1 MTARTRLLL
10 GLAATLGFASVAAG
24 AFGAHGATGAAKDW
38 LRTAGEYGL
47 IHSLA
52 VFATVFLAREG
63 SRAAGMAGWL
73 FLAGAAVFAGSL
85 DMMAV
90 SGQLWLGAVTPIG
103 GLLLLAGWATLAF
116 AAFNLRAERA
126 SD

>member
-1 MTARTRLLL
+1 MRLLL
-10 GLAATLGFASVAAG
+10 GLAAIVGLASVAAG

-52 VFATVFLAREG
+52 VFAAFALVREG
-63 SRAAGMAGWL
+63 SRAAAAAGWL
-73 FLAGAAVFAGSL
+73 FLAGAVIFSGSL
-85 DMMAV
+85 DMMAL

-103 GLLLLAGWATLAF
+103 GLLLLGGWATLAF
-116 AAFNLRAERA
+116 AAARPRA
-126 SD
+126 S

>member
-1 MTARTRLLL
+1 MRLLL
-10 GLAATLGFASVAAG
+10 GLAAIVGLASVAAG

-63 SRAAGMAGWL
+63 SRAAGVAGWL
-73 FLAGAAVFAGSL
+73 FLGGAVIFSGSL
-85 DMMAV
+85 DAMAI

-116 AAFNLRAERA
+116 AAFNLKAGRT
-126 SD
+126 SG